1 MTYTLPSSIFI
12 NGQEFSIRE
21 RGDFRMVLDCFEALN
36 DLELTKQM
44 RVLTALLIFY
54 EDFNSFEDI
63 QKHSNDVEELVEK
76 MMLFFNLDQK
86 DSGKSVNYK
95 LIDWQQ
101 DAPMICSAINKVA
114 GKEIRAEE
122 YIHWWTFLGYYMAIG
137 ESALSTVVGIRNKI
151 VKGKKLEKHEQEFR
165 RENPQYF
172 VWNSKSIEEQELD
185 KLALEMWDAGG

>member
-21 RGDFRMVLDCFEALN
+21 RGDFRMVLDCFETLN
-36 DLELTKQM
+36 DLELPKQM
-44 RVLTALLIFY
+44 RVLTTLLIFY

-86 DSGKSVNYK
+86 DSEKSVNYK

-151 VKGKKLEKHEQEFR
+151 VKGKKLEKHEQEFK

>member
-1 MTYTLPSSIFI
+1 MTYTLPSSIYV

-21 RGDFRMVLDCFEALN
+21 RGDFRMVLDCFETLN
-36 DLELTKQM
+36 DLELPKQM
-44 RVLTALLIFY
+44 RVLTTLLIFY

-137 ESALSTVVGIRNKI
+137 ESALSTIVGIRNKI